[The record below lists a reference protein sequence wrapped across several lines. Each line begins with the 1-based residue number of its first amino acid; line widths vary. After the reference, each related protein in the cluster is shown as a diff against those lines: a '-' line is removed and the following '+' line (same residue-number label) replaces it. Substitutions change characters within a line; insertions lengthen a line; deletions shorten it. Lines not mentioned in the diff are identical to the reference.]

1 MPTKQKSFLGPSN
14 YLGDDVT
21 PEQWVDL
28 AKFYGAF
35 LIVMTMAYKAFGR
48 WVEAM
53 KDRPVIQDGGVGL
66 ALSENLQRDSQG
78 RQALLSQLVEN
89 QKDTGFALK
98 ELVMMNKHR
107 DTMTIELHRQTH
119 SKLEEVT
126 AHQRVYTENQE
137 RIIKLMREFTEDQ
150 RRAA

>member
-1 MPTKQKSFLGPSN
+1 M
-14 YLGDDVT
+14 T

-28 AKFYGAF
+28 AKWYGAF

-53 KDRPVIQDGGVGL
+53 KDRPIVQDGGIGQTL
-66 ALSENLQRDSQG
+66 AEHLRRDSEG

-107 DTMTIELHRQTH
+107 DAMTVELHRMTH
-119 SKLEEVT
+119 TKLEEVT
-126 AHQRVYTENQE
+126 AHQRMYTENQE
-137 RIIKLMREFTEDQ
+137 RIIKLIREFNEEQ